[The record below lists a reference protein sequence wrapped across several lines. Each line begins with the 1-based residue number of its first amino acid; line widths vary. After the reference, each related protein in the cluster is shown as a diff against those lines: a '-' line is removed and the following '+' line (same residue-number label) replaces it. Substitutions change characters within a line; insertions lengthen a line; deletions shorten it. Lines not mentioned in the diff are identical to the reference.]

1 MNIITYFQQ
10 LTQIP
15 HCSHKSEALQT
26 FLVDFAQKRGYQTKI
41 DKTGNILVFKGNPRL
56 SLQAHYDMVC
66 VGKAPQI
73 KTFIKDG
80 WMQAEIASLGAD
92 NGMAIAMM
100 MALMDEGREC
110 EYLFTADEEV
120 GLIGANALQFPLQ
133 SKYMLNLD
141 SEDEAEVYIGCA
153 GGVDIFAHKHY
164 TLTETDQSFY
174 EILVSG
180 LPGGHSG
187 VDIDKNIPNAIKLF
201 ASYCKDKDIHIV
213 SVEAGERINS
223 IPVHVK
229 AVVATSQSLVPK
241 EHIHI
246 RELHE
251 KHPVISQS
259 REIVDLIDHF
269 QNGVLA
275 FHEEL
280 GIPDRSINLALLKIE
295 NGLCEIAASAR
306 AMDQEGLETVEE
318 RTKDFFIRY
327 GYDVKSEGKYPAWKP
342 EINRFSEIVCEKTK
356 EVFPSCEYK
365 AIHAGLECA
374 VISNLY
380 PHIKIASIG
389 PNIRS
394 PHSVSERVEIASVQK
409 VYQVVRK
416 VIDVVENS

>member
-1 MNIITYFQQ
+1 MQIITYFQQ

-15 HCSHKSEALQT
+15 HCSYESEALQT
-26 FLVDFAQKRGYQTKI
+26 FLIDFAETRGYRTKV
-41 DKTGNILVFKGNPRL
+41 DAAGNILVFKGTPKL

-73 KTFIKDG
+73 STYIEDG
-80 WMQAEIASLGAD
+80 WMQAEDASLGAD

-120 GLIGANALQFPLQ
+120 GLIGANALQFPLK

-153 GGVDIFAHKHY
+153 GGVDIFAHKQY
-164 TLTETDQSFY
+164 TLSDSDQLFY
-174 EILVSG
+174 EISVSG

-187 VDIDKNIPNAIKLF
+187 VDIDKNIPNAIKVF
-201 ASYCKDKDIHIV
+201 ADYCKEKDIHIV
-213 SVEAGERINS
+213 SLEAGERINS

-229 AVVATSQSLVPK
+229 AVVATFQPLSPQ

-251 KHPVISQS
+251 SYSVIQNS
-259 REIVDLIDHF
+259 REIVDLLERF
-269 QNGVLA
+269 QHGVLA
-275 FHEEL
+275 FDEDL

-295 NGLCEIAASAR
+295 NGLCEIATSAR
-306 AMDQEGLETVEE
+306 AMDHEGLEAVEQKTRE
-318 RTKDFFIRY
+318 FFENY

-342 EINRFSEIVCEKTK
+342 EINPFSEIVCEKTK
-356 EVFPSCEYK
+356 EVFSSCAYK

-374 VISNLY
+374 VISSLY

-394 PHSVSERVEIASVQK
+394 PHSVSERVEIASVER
-409 VYQVVRK
+409 VYQVVQK
-416 VIDVVENS
+416 VIDAVENA